1 LANPDYPEVNVKC
14 LDFMTTYKLNL
25 DGALK
30 IATVLAKDHSKY
42 HKTPRSLSKFT
53 SQWLD
58 KLDISSSP
66 SKS

>member
-1 LANPDYPEVNVKC
+1 L
-14 LDFMTTYKLNL
+14 TTYKLNL

-30 IATVLAKDHSKY
+30 IATVLAKDHPKY
-42 HKTPRSLSKFT
+42 QKTPRSLSKFT